1 MTIASVL
8 GLSVVSVITVGM
20 AFAADKINYDVT
32 IGVITLM
39 VLIVV
44 SVPVLRWVAKEE
56 GDPDLFKLLMV
67 ALLAK
72 VVFSL
77 IRYFVIAVIYGDNAD
92 AGVYSVA
99 GTDLSQLWRKGIL
112 TLVPPELESRPVE
125 SQRIAVL
132 TAMVYTITG
141 PSRYAGT
148 FVFTWFCYAGQVLMV
163 RAFSLGVPKGDMRRY
178 AVIVLFLP
186 SMLFWPSSIGK
197 EATIIGFLGLV
208 CYGAAKLLAK
218 RSSVN
223 GLLIFGVGA
232 AGLLFIRP
240 HMAMIAIVGL
250 AFASAAG
257 TVSSMRERGATR
269 AASVRLGALIL
280 LIVAAA
286 GATTQLS
293 KFFEVN
299 PDEGSGGVTAVL
311 ERTLEQT
318 KQGGSEFA
326 PAAVT
331 SPAQIPAA
339 IITVIYRPFPWEARN
354 MNSMIAATEGAILIA
369 LTWINRRRVM
379 AFPRAAIANPYL
391 IFAATYAFVFIL
403 AFSFIANFGILARQR
418 TQMLPLALTALA
430 LPPLA
435 TRAQR
440 RAEAEAAAA
449 ESAAKVAATRP
460 FGTGPSPAEREP
472 QPTSGQAERRS

>member
-1 MTIASVL
+1 MTVVSIL
-8 GLSVVSVITVGM
+8 GLIAVCTITVGM
-20 AFAADKINYDVT
+20 AFAADRINYDVT

-39 VLIVV
+39 VLVIA
-44 SVPVLRWVAKEE
+44 SVPALRWVAKEE
-56 GDPDLFKLLMV
+56 GDPDLFKLLML

-72 VVFSL
+72 VLFSL
-77 IRYFVIAVIYGDNAD
+77 IRYFVITVIYGDNAD

-99 GTDLSQLWRKGIL
+99 GTELSQLWRKGVL
-112 TLVPPELESRPVE
+112 TLVPPDLENRPVE

-132 TAMVYTITG
+132 TALVYSVTG

-148 FVFTWFCYAGQVLMV
+148 FVFTWFCYSGQVLMV

-178 AVIVLFLP
+178 AAIVLFLP

-197 EATIIGFLGLV
+197 EATIIGFLGFV
-208 CYGAAKLLAK
+208 CYGAAKLLANK
-218 RSSVN
+218 ASIN
-223 GLLIFGVGA
+223 GILIFAFGA

-250 AFASAAG
+250 GFASAAG
-257 TVSSMRERGATR
+257 TVASMRERGATR
-269 AASVRLGALIL
+269 AAGVRLGALIL

-286 GATTQLS
+286 AATTQLS
-293 KFFEVN
+293 RFFEVN
-299 PDEGSGGVTAVL
+299 PDEGSSGVSSVL

-318 KQGGSEFA
+318 KQGGSEFS
-326 PAAVT
+326 PPAVT
-331 SPAQIPAA
+331 SPVQIPAA

-354 MNSMIAATEGAILIA
+354 MNSMIAAAEGSLLIA

-430 LPPLA
+430 LPALA
-435 TRAQR
+435 TRAER
-440 RAEAEAAAA
+440 REAAEAAAS
-449 ESAAKVAATRP
+449 EAAKAAVATRQ
-460 FGTGPSPAEREP
+460 FGTAAPDAPAP
-472 QPTSGQAERRS
+472 QPMSVPPERQQ